1 MFYCTFHHVS
11 KITKAPYGDAN
22 AVKTTRSL
30 FQHNWFSVK
39 ILHFKQANGTKDFMS
54 HGKKYAK
61 NAQMVL
67 LCGTEFNRGQWSGIC
82 FSVQT
87 CWRTRLVSLTRT
99 GGFQPKKQEVFRQY
113 CLRPSAHIARG
124 NNRNMNTL
132 TAEGQYDSFP
142 DDGGYGDISQ
152 VSCLTPPLESWT
164 REWGIIQ

>member
-1 MFYCTFHHVS
+1 MCQISQKHHMEMLTQSKQQGYCFNTTGS
-11 KITKAPYGDAN
+11 QSRWCTLSNQMEQTISCPMKKNTLKI
-22 AVKTTRSL
+22 
-30 FQHNWFSVK
+30 
-39 ILHFKQANGTKDFMS
+39 
-54 HGKKYAK
+54 
-61 NAQMVL
+61 AQMVS

-87 CWRTRLVSLTRT
+87 CWRTRFVSLTGS

-132 TAEGQYDSFP
+132 TAEGQCDSFP

>member
-1 MFYCTFHHVS
+1 MLTQSKQQGCCFNTTGAQSRWCTLS
-11 KITKAPYGDAN
+11 KQMEQTISCP
-22 AVKTTRSL
+22 
-30 FQHNWFSVK
+30 
-39 ILHFKQANGTKDFMS
+39 ME
-54 HGKKYAK
+54 KKYAK
-61 NAQMVL
+61 NAQMVSP
-67 LCGTEFNRGQWSGIC
+67 CGTQFNRGQWSGIC

-87 CWRTRLVSLTRT
+87 CWRTRLVSLTGT
-99 GGFQPKKQEVFRQY
+99 SGFQPKKKKKQVFRQY
-113 CLRPSAHIARG
+113 CLRASAHIARG